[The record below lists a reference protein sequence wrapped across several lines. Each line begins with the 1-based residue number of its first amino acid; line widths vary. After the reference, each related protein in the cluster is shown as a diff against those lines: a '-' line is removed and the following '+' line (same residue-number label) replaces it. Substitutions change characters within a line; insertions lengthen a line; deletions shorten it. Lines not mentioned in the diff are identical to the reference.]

1 MPVEDPTSIPIDP
14 TAVGSARDG
23 AVDSWRISLSSPD
36 IDHDDRAAV
45 DRVLCSGR
53 LAGGPATEQL
63 EQLASDTFGRPT
75 VACSS
80 GTAGLIL
87 ALRALGV
94 SGGEVITPALG
105 FIATAHAI
113 RAVGATPRFC
123 DVDPETL
130 CAGVEQL
137 DAAWSDDVRAVIPV
151 DLLGVQVPIDAI
163 VEWAKHHDVPVIEDA
178 CEALGSRHGD
188 SPCGAAADAAVF
200 GFYPNKIIT
209 MGEGGLV
216 SCRDRSLADRV
227 RQLANQ
233 GRTAAGFSFEGEGY
247 NFRLTEMQAA
257 LGASQW
263 LRLDA
268 LVERRQ
274 DLAQLYLERIEA
286 IPGICAAPA
295 PVIIDEGDRRSWF
308 AFVVLLEDSRWRG
321 PLREA
326 LTSHGIETGLYF
338 PSIATFA
345 PYDEAPAAA
354 LPVTDQISPRML
366 ALPLHSRLKPG
377 QIDEVVATLE
387 ESLGRIRLEA

>member
-1 MPVEDPTSIPIDP
+1 MTPVEDRPLIPEVAP
-14 TAVGSARDG
+14 AG
-23 AVDSWRISLSSPD
+23 AKGVVHPWRISLSSPD
-36 IDHDDRAAV
+36 IDHHDRSAV
-45 DRVLCSGR
+45 DAVLRSGR
-53 LAGGPATEQL
+53 LAGGPAIEQL

-75 VACSS
+75 VSCSS

-123 DVDPETL
+123 DVDRETL
-130 CAGVEQL
+130 CVGLEQL
-137 DAAWSDDVRAVIPV
+137 EAAWSDDVSAVIPV
-151 DLLGVQVPIDAI
+151 DLLGVPVPIDAI
-163 VEWAKHHDVPVIEDA
+163 VEWAKQRAVPVIEDA

-216 SCRDRSLADRV
+216 SCRDQPLADRV

-233 GRTAAGFSFEGEGY
+233 GRTAAGFCFEGEGY

-268 LVERRQ
+268 LIERRQ
-274 DLAQLYLERIEA
+274 QLAQLYLERIEA
-286 IPGICAAPA
+286 IPGVIPAPA
-295 PVIIDEGDRRSWF
+295 PTRIDEGDRRSWF
-308 AFVVLLEDSRWRG
+308 AFVVLLEDSRWRT
-321 PLREA
+321 PLRDA
-326 LTSHGIETGLYF
+326 MAQHGIETGLYF
-338 PSIATFA
+338 PSIATFT

-354 LPVTDQISPRML
+354 LPVTEQISPRML
-366 ALPLHSRLKPG
+366 ALPLHPRLKPA

-387 ESLGRIRLEA
+387 ESLGRIRLEG

>member
-1 MPVEDPTSIPIDP
+1 M
-14 TAVGSARDG
+14 AHR
-23 AVDSWRISLSSPD
+23 WRISLSSPD
-36 IDHDDRAAV
+36 IDHHDRAAV
-45 DRVLCSGR
+45 DAVLRSGR
-53 LAGGPATEQL
+53 LADGPAIGQL
-63 EQLASDTFGRPT
+63 EQLASDTFRRPT
-75 VACSS
+75 VSCSS

-87 ALRALGV
+87 ALCALGV

-123 DVDPETL
+123 DVDRETL
-130 CAGVEQL
+130 CVGLEQL
-137 DAAWSDDVRAVIPV
+137 EAAWSDDVSAVIPV

-163 VEWAKHHDVPVIEDA
+163 VEWAKQRAVPVIEDA

-188 SPCGAAADAAVF
+188 SPCGSAADAAVF

-216 SCRDRSLADRV
+216 SCRDQELADRV

-233 GRTAAGFSFEGEGY
+233 GRTVGGFCFEGEGY

-274 DLAQLYLERIEA
+274 HLAHLYLERIES
-286 IPGICAAPA
+286 IPGVVAAPA
-295 PVIIDEGDRRSWF
+295 PVSSGAGYRRSWF
-308 AFVVLLEDSRWRG
+308 AFVVLLDDHRWRA

-326 LTSHGIETGLYF
+326 LAKHGIETGLYF

-345 PYDEAPAAA
+345 PYDQAPSAS
-354 LPVTDQISPRML
+354 LPVTEQISPRML
-366 ALPLHSRLKPG
+366 ALPLHPRLKPA

-387 ESLGRIRLEA
+387 ESLGRIRLEG

>member
-1 MPVEDPTSIPIDP
+1 MTPVEDRSLIPDVSP
-14 TAVGSARDG
+14 AAAQGVAHP
-23 AVDSWRISLSSPD
+23 WRISLSSPD
-36 IDHDDRAAV
+36 IDHHDRSAV
-45 DRVLCSGR
+45 DAVLRSGR
-53 LAGGPATEQL
+53 LAGGPAIGQL

-75 VACSS
+75 VSCSS

-123 DVDPETL
+123 DVDRETL
-130 CAGVEQL
+130 CVGLEQL
-137 DAAWSDDVRAVIPV
+137 EAAWSDDVSAVIPV

-163 VEWAKHHDVPVIEDA
+163 VEWAKHRAVPVIEDA

-216 SCRDRSLADRV
+216 SCRDQPLADRV

-233 GRTAAGFSFEGEGY
+233 GRTAAGFCFEGEGY

-268 LVERRQ
+268 LIERRQ

-295 PVIIDEGDRRSWF
+295 PTLSGPGDRRSWF
-308 AFVVLLEDSRWRG
+308 AFVVLLDDPRWRA

-326 LTSHGIETGLYF
+326 LAQHGIETGLYF

-345 PYDEAPAAA
+345 PYDESPSAS
-354 LPVTDQISPRML
+354 LPVTEQISPRML
-366 ALPLHSRLKPG
+366 ALPLHPRLKPA

-387 ESLGRIRLEA
+387 ESLGRIRLEG

>member
-1 MPVEDPTSIPIDP
+1 MTPVEDRPLIPEVAP
-14 TAVGSARDG
+14 AG
-23 AVDSWRISLSSPD
+23 AKGVVHPWRIALSSPD
-36 IDHDDRAAV
+36 IDHHDRAAV
-45 DRVLCSGR
+45 DAVLRSGR
-53 LAGGPATEQL
+53 LAGGPAIGQL
-63 EQLASDTFGRPT
+63 EQLASDTFRRPT
-75 VACSS
+75 VSCSS

-123 DVDPETL
+123 DVDRETL
-130 CAGVEQL
+130 CVGLEQL
-137 DAAWSDDVRAVIPV
+137 EAAWSDDVSAVIPV

-163 VEWAKHHDVPVIEDA
+163 VEWAKQRAVPVIEDA

-188 SPCGAAADAAVF
+188 SPCGSAADAAVF

-216 SCRDRSLADRV
+216 SCRDQALADRV

-233 GRTAAGFSFEGEGY
+233 GRTGAGFCFEGEGY

-268 LVERRQ
+268 LIERRQ
-274 DLAQLYLERIEA
+274 QLAQLYLERIEA
-286 IPGICAAPA
+286 IPGVIPAPA
-295 PVIIDEGDRRSWF
+295 PTRIDEGDRRSWF
-308 AFVVLLEDSRWRG
+308 AFVVLLEDSRWRT
-321 PLREA
+321 PLRDA
-326 LTSHGIETGLYF
+326 MAQHGIETGLYF
-338 PSIATFA
+338 PSIATFT

-366 ALPLHSRLKPG
+366 ALPLHPRLKPA

>member
-1 MPVEDPTSIPIDP
+1 MTPVEDRPLIPEVAP
-14 TAVGSARDG
+14 AG
-23 AVDSWRISLSSPD
+23 AKGVVHPWRISLSSPD
-36 IDHDDRAAV
+36 IDHHDRSAV
-45 DRVLCSGR
+45 DAVLRSGR
-53 LAGGPATEQL
+53 LAGGPAIEQL

-75 VACSS
+75 VSCSS

-113 RAVGATPRFC
+113 SAVGATPRFC
-123 DVDPETL
+123 DVDRETL
-130 CAGVEQL
+130 CVGLEQL
-137 DAAWSDDVRAVIPV
+137 EAAWSDDVSAVIPV
-151 DLLGVQVPIDAI
+151 DLLGVPVPIDAI
-163 VEWAKHHDVPVIEDA
+163 VEWAKQRAVPVIEDA

-216 SCRDRSLADRV
+216 SCRDQPLADRV

-233 GRTAAGFSFEGEGY
+233 GRTAAGFCFEGEGY

-274 DLAQLYLERIEA
+274 HLAHLYLERIES
-286 IPGICAAPA
+286 IPGVVAAPA
-295 PVIIDEGDRRSWF
+295 PTSSGAGDRRSWF
-308 AFVVLLEDSRWRG
+308 AFVVLLEDPRWRA

-326 LTSHGIETGLYF
+326 LAQHGIETGLYF
-338 PSIATFA
+338 PSIATFT

-354 LPVTDQISPRML
+354 LPVTEQISPRML
-366 ALPLHSRLKPG
+366 ALPLHPRLKPA

-387 ESLGRIRLEA
+387 ESLGRIRLEG

>member
-1 MPVEDPTSIPIDP
+1 MTPVEDRPLIPEVAP
-14 TAVGSARDG
+14 AG
-23 AVDSWRISLSSPD
+23 AKGVVHPWRIALSSPD
-36 IDHDDRAAV
+36 IDHHDRAAV
-45 DRVLCSGR
+45 DAVLRSGR
-53 LAGGPATEQL
+53 LAGGPAIGQL
-63 EQLASDTFGRPT
+63 EQLASDTFRRPT
-75 VACSS
+75 VSCSS

-123 DVDPETL
+123 DVDRETL
-130 CAGVEQL
+130 CVGLEQL
-137 DAAWSDDVRAVIPV
+137 EAAWSDDVSAVIPV

-163 VEWAKHHDVPVIEDA
+163 VEWAKQRAVPVIEDA

-188 SPCGAAADAAVF
+188 RPCGAAADAAVF

-216 SCRDRSLADRV
+216 SCRDQALADRV

-233 GRTAAGFSFEGEGY
+233 GRTGAGFCFEGEGY

-268 LVERRQ
+268 LIERRQ
-274 DLAQLYLERIEA
+274 QLAQLYLERIEA
-286 IPGICAAPA
+286 IPGVIPAPA
-295 PVIIDEGDRRSWF
+295 PTRIDEGDRRSWF
-308 AFVVLLEDSRWRG
+308 AFVVLLEDSRWRT
-321 PLREA
+321 PLRDA
-326 LTSHGIETGLYF
+326 MAQHGIETGLYF
-338 PSIATFA
+338 PSIATFT

-366 ALPLHSRLKPG
+366 ALPLHPRLKPA

>member
-1 MPVEDPTSIPIDP
+1 M
-14 TAVGSARDG
+14 AHR
-23 AVDSWRISLSSPD
+23 WRISLSSPD
-36 IDHDDRAAV
+36 IDHHDRAAV
-45 DRVLCSGR
+45 DAVLRSGR
-53 LAGGPATEQL
+53 LADGPAIGQL
-63 EQLASDTFGRPT
+63 EQLASDTFRRPT
-75 VACSS
+75 VSCSS

-123 DVDPETL
+123 DVDRETL
-130 CAGVEQL
+130 CVGLEQL
-137 DAAWSDDVRAVIPV
+137 DAAWSDDVSAVIPV

-163 VEWAKHHDVPVIEDA
+163 VEWAKQRAVPVIEDA

-188 SPCGAAADAAVF
+188 SPCGSAADAAVF

-216 SCRDRSLADRV
+216 SCRDQELADRV

-233 GRTAAGFSFEGEGY
+233 GRTVGGFCFEGEGY

-274 DLAQLYLERIEA
+274 HLAHLYLERIES
-286 IPGICAAPA
+286 IPGVVAAPA
-295 PVIIDEGDRRSWF
+295 PVSSGAGDRRSWF
-308 AFVVLLEDSRWRG
+308 AFVVLLDDHRWRA

-326 LTSHGIETGLYF
+326 LAKHGIETGLYF

-345 PYDEAPAAA
+345 PYDQAPSAS
-354 LPVTDQISPRML
+354 LPVTEQISPRML
-366 ALPLHSRLKPG
+366 ALPLHPRLKPA

-387 ESLGRIRLEA
+387 ESLGRIRLEG

>member
-1 MPVEDPTSIPIDP
+1 M
-14 TAVGSARDG
+14 AHR
-23 AVDSWRISLSSPD
+23 WRISLSSPD
-36 IDHDDRAAV
+36 IDHHDRAAV
-45 DRVLCSGR
+45 DAVLRSGR
-53 LAGGPATEQL
+53 LADGPAIGQL
-63 EQLASDTFGRPT
+63 EQLASDTFRRPT
-75 VACSS
+75 VSCSS

-123 DVDPETL
+123 DVDRETL
-130 CAGVEQL
+130 CVGLEQL
-137 DAAWSDDVRAVIPV
+137 DAAWSDDVSAVIPV

-163 VEWAKHHDVPVIEDA
+163 VEWAKQRAVPVIEDA

-188 SPCGAAADAAVF
+188 SPCGSAADAAVF

-216 SCRDRSLADRV
+216 SCRDQELADRV

-233 GRTAAGFSFEGEGY
+233 GRTVGGFCFEGEGY

-274 DLAQLYLERIEA
+274 HLAHLYLERIES
-286 IPGICAAPA
+286 IPGVVAAPA
-295 PVIIDEGDRRSWF
+295 PVSSGAGYRRSWF
-308 AFVVLLEDSRWRG
+308 AFVVLLDDHRWRA

-326 LTSHGIETGLYF
+326 LAKHGIETGLYF

-345 PYDEAPAAA
+345 PYDQAPSAS
-354 LPVTDQISPRML
+354 LPVTEQISPRML
-366 ALPLHSRLKPG
+366 ALPLHPRLKPA

-387 ESLGRIRLEA
+387 ESLGRIRLEG